1 MHETSRNSYG
11 LFSICG
17 QCNGLSYIIIRALP
31 RTKRFW
37 TQCQIVVAATV
48 RRGTCARMLLILYW
62 KDHLGLPKCST
73 IGRRRMLERRD
84 SEFSIWLELPKYD
97 IYVCYC
103 LLFPEQLPADGG
115 FKFCE
120 EIQRVTQRFSPCH
133 VVGWKICPVKCQE
146 SSERK
151 REVHL
156 PLDCFPFWG
165 SSASQGWTRSWHIW
179 STFGW
184 TLQCNWWKNLQKR
197 FSTSSTSMA
206 NGQAVLEGIRSKRFK
221 TYANQSWAIA
231 SWFAAQ
237 GQRTNDRVEAKA
249 DRALRSGWKPAGCG
263 PSALG
268 KRESS
273 AVEDARWR
281 K

>member
-1 MHETSRNSYG
+1 MAALEVNDEAPWGKDDWNGADHNGSVADQDPPSFCTPICPAKWEANHAQKRLTRIMSHDMHETSWHSYG

-37 TQCQIVVAATV
+37 TQCQTVVAAAV

-62 KDHLGLPKCST
+62 RDHLGLPKCST

-84 SEFSIWLELPKYD
+84 SEFSIWLKQLMTLLPKYE
-97 IYVCYC
+97 INVCYC
-103 LLFPEQLPADGG
+103 SLFPEQLPAAGG

-120 EIQRVTQRFSPCH
+120 EIQRVTQRFSPCE

-165 SSASQGWTRSWHIW
+165 SSAS
-179 STFGW
+179 
-184 TLQCNWWKNLQKR
+184 
-197 FSTSSTSMA
+197 
-206 NGQAVLEGIRSKRFK
+206 
-221 TYANQSWAIA
+221 
-231 SWFAAQ
+231 
-237 GQRTNDRVEAKA
+237 
-249 DRALRSGWKPAGCG
+249 
-263 PSALG
+263 
-268 KRESS
+268 
-273 AVEDARWR
+273 
-281 K
+281 